1 MIKKKLVFEKEYLSI
16 RKKPINLDEGDKYL
30 FHHEFKKMIKNSYG
44 FYISNIYIKKYKL
57 YKFKKFVTLTK
68 YTNMIEFS
76 LRKKIKTFTKNI
88 FSKNQKTNIR
98 IIKKGLWIIDEKS
111 FHYFHWF
118 CDSLPR
124 FIQAK
129 EVNDKYPI
137 LLPKSIENIEY
148 VKKTID
154 ILQINY
160 IAYGD
165 EESVK
170 VEDLFVS
177 SHSAPSGNY
186 NNKTINLL
194 AKSLKSNIN
203 INQNNNFK
211 NIWISRSK
219 SKHRKIKN
227 ESEILPLLKKFN
239 FEIVFPEEMTFE
251 EQIKIYHGANIIGGL
266 HGGGLTNIL
275 FMNPGTKLLEVRREN
290 DNLNNCYYTLASELG
305 INYYYVNSKSQ
316 GDDLYVSDTII
327 NLIDLE
333 NLLIKV
339 TS

>member
-1 MIKKKLVFEKEYLSI
+1 MIKKKLVFENEYLSI
-16 RKKPINLDEGDKYL
+16 RKKPLNLKDRDLNL
-30 FHHEFKKMIKNSYG
+30 FQHEFKKIIKNSYG
-44 FYISNIYIKKYKL
+44 FHISNIYINKYKL
-57 YKFKKFVTLTK
+57 YKFKKFITLTK

-76 LRKKIKTFTKNI
+76 LRKKIKIFIKNI
-88 FSKNQKTNIR
+88 SSRIPITSKR
-98 IIKKGLWIIDEKS
+98 IIKKGLWILDEKS

-129 EVNDKYPI
+129 KINDKYPI
-137 LLPKSIENIEY
+137 LLPRSIENIEY
-148 VKKTID
+148 IKKTID

-160 IAYGD
+160 IAYD
-165 EESVK
+165 DQENVK

-177 SHSAPSGNY
+177 SHCAPSGNY
-186 NNKTINLL
+186 NNKTINSL
-194 AKSLKSNIN
+194 ANSLKSNIKIKEGN
-203 INQNNNFK
+203 DLK

-227 ESEILPLLKKFN
+227 ESEILPLLERFKFK
-239 FEIVFPEEMTFE
+239 IIIPEEMTFE
-251 EQIKIYHGANIIGGL
+251 EQINIYNNANILGGL

-290 DNLNNCYYTLASELG
+290 DKLNNCYYTLASELG

-316 GDDLYVSDTII
+316 GEDLYVSDTII
-327 NLIDLE
+327 NLSDLE
-333 NLLIKV
+333 KILIKI

>member
-1 MIKKKLVFEKEYLSI
+1 
-16 RKKPINLDEGDKYL
+16 
-30 FHHEFKKMIKNSYG
+30 MIKNSYG

-76 LRKKIKTFTKNI
+76 LRKKLKRLQKYI
-88 FSKNQKTNIR
+88 FKKPKTNIR

-203 INQNNNFK
+203 IKQNNNFK

-227 ESEILPLLKKFN
+227 ESEILPLLK
-239 FEIVFPEEMTFE
+239 
-251 EQIKIYHGANIIGGL
+251 
-266 HGGGLTNIL
+266 
-275 FMNPGTKLLEVRREN
+275 
-290 DNLNNCYYTLASELG
+290 
-305 INYYYVNSKSQ
+305 
-316 GDDLYVSDTII
+316 
-327 NLIDLE
+327 NLIL
-333 NLLIKV
+333 K
-339 TS
+339 